1 MITSDA
7 LHGYV
12 GPDYPRWTQTLSDGS
27 EVIIRPIRRQDA
39 AAERAFIAGL
49 SPESMH
55 GRFLG
60 QIAHPS
66 DDFIEQLTDIDYIND
81 VALVAVVDEEGVD
94 RIVGVSRYAKDA
106 AGARCE
112 SAVVVSDA
120 WQHRGLGTA
129 LMKHLILIAQERGLQ
144 TMESIDL
151 GSNSEMRDLA
161 HGLGFRVRPDADD
174 AQQVIYTLDLDAK
187 H

>member
-27 EVIIRPIRRQDA
+27 QVVIRPIRRQDA
-39 AAERAFIAGL
+39 AAERAFIEAL

-55 GRFLG
+55 SRFLG

-66 DDFIEQLTDIDYIND
+66 DDFNYVND
-81 VALVAVVDEEGVD
+81 VALVAVVGEG
-94 RIVGVSRYAKDA
+94 RAEQIVGVSRYAKDP

-112 SAVVVSDA
+112 SAVVVADA

-151 GSNSEMRDLA
+151 GSNLEMRDLA
-161 HGLGFRVRPDADD
+161 RDLGFHVREDPDD